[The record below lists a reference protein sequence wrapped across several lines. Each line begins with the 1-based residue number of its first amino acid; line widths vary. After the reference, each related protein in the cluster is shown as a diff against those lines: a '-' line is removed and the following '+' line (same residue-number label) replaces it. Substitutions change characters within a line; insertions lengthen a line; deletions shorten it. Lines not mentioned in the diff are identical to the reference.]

1 LDAAN
6 LNQWE
11 LSKPLLF
18 TKLKENK
25 MESAIQSLFIDLHK
39 MQLKLYPLEAVWFD
53 RPVQMPDGKKA
64 RITKGDVIRIEDG
77 KIVDCLK
84 WEHATHVVTGGKG
97 RIDSS
102 ELYLD
107 VTNLDT
113 NESFTLKIN

>member
-1 LDAAN
+1 
-6 LNQWE
+6 
-11 LSKPLLF
+11 
-18 TKLKENK
+18 
-25 MESAIQSLFIDLHK
+25 MESQIQSFFIDLQQTQ
-39 MQLKLYPLEAVWFD
+39 MKLYPLNAIWFD

-64 RITKGDVIRIEDG
+64 RITKGDIIRIENG

-84 WEHATHVVTGGKG
+84 WEYATHVVTGGKG
-97 RIDSS
+97 RLDSS

>member
-1 LDAAN
+1 
-6 LNQWE
+6 
-11 LSKPLLF
+11 
-18 TKLKENK
+18 
-25 MESAIQSLFIDLHK
+25 MESQIQSFFIDLQQTQ
-39 MQLKLYPLEAVWFD
+39 MKLYPLNAIWFD

-84 WEHATHVVTGGKG
+84 WERATHVVTGGKG
-97 RIDSS
+97 RLDSS